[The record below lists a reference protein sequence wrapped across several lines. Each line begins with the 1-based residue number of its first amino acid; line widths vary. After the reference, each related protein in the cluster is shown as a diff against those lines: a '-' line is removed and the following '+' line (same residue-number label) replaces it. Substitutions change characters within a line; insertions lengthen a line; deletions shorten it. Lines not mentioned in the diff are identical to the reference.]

1 MNGDQSAGV
10 REGGLKLKALGA
22 QRRELSNSNSI

>member
-10 REGGLKLKALGA
+10 RGGGLKLKAVGA
-22 QRRELSNSNSI
+22 QRRELSNSNSV